1 MTGLSGPVSLR
12 TRALQQHALN
22 GGSYSRPD
30 HALHEPVSI
39 QEAGSWFSPRCTSS
53 PCSCDFA
60 HQQGT
65 WGNPAA
71 SNHDPILGREEP
83 DTGTVGQEKRT

>member
-30 HALHEPVSI
+30 HALREPASNL
-39 QEAGSWFSPRCTSS
+39 ETGSRFFYDPLPLLWFSVT
-53 PCSCDFA
+53 A
-60 HQQGT
+60 
-65 WGNPAA
+65 WN
-71 SNHDPILGREEP
+71 LGRLDSVQNRTPFPIEKNGE
-83 DTGTVGQEKRT
+83 DTLGQEKRT